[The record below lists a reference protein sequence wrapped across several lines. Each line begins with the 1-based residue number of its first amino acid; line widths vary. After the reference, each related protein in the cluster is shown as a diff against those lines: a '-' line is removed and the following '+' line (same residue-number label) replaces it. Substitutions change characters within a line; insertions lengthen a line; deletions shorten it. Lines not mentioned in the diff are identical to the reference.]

1 MTEKIY
7 KPFFVKS
14 NISDPVK
21 LTPFLKI
28 SQKPQPPSKRGEGG
42 EGGGGA
48 PYKIKHLK
56 KLLIKRKKLNT

>member
-42 EGGGGA
+42 EGRGVH
-48 PYKIKHLK
+48 PIK
-56 KLLIKRKKLNT
+56 